1 MRTKEKLTRNITL
14 HLDEPTAQQVETLAE
29 YYNRKPAEF
38 LRLIL
43 APTLRQYW
51 AEMER
56 NEHAENR
63 QEPTL
68 ATFRK

>member
-1 MRTKEKLTRNITL
+1 MRTEQKKTRAITI

-43 APTLRQYW
+43 APTLRNYW

-56 NEHAENR
+56 NEHAENKT
-63 QEPTL
+63 EPTL
-68 ATFRK
+68 ARFTK